1 MVATFAQTVETV
13 RWLSTDPVSRVR
25 SGQTPHAVIHQDRK
39 ACVRYFAPQEALH
52 PPVFCVM
59 PLINTW
65 TVFDLLPG
73 RSVVGALT
81 AAGVPVYVLDWGR
94 AGREDQD
101 LPMSHY
107 VDTVLG
113 RCLRRAVRHAGVE
126 QIDVL
131 GYCVGGTFLALHL
144 ARNPGPARRAY
155 FLATPID
162 FSEAGRLGRWSRPEN
177 FPLDAIVNGFG
188 NFPATLMQESFR
200 WLRPMGAAAK
210 WKSVMDRGHEPAF
223 QQLWAALERWN
234 GDGVDFP
241 GETYREYIRRCYM
254 DNATVNGG
262 WVMSGRPVDLG
273 QCRIPAV
280 AVAASEDHIVPVA
293 AAHALERVWGGP
305 VKTAVVRG
313 GHVGVCA
320 GSALPASI
328 LEWLGS

>member
-1 MVATFAQTVETV
+1 MVATPTQLADTLG
-13 RWLSTDPVSRVR
+13 WLATDPVSRAR
-25 SGQTPHAVIHQDRK
+25 TGRTSHAVIFRDQK
-39 ACVRYFAPQEALH
+39 AVVRYFAPERATR
-52 PPVFCVM
+52 PPLFCVM

-73 RSVVGALT
+73 RSVVQALT

-94 AGREDQD
+94 AGPEDRTV
-101 LPMSHY
+101 PMSHY

-155 FLATPID
+155 LLATPVD
-162 FSEAGRLGRWSRPEN
+162 FSEASRLAAWSRPET
-177 FPLDAIVNGFG
+177 FPLEAIVAGFG
-188 NFPATLMQESFR
+188 NFPRALMAESFR
-200 WLRPMGAAAK
+200 WLRPTGGVAK
-210 WKSVMDRGHEPAF
+210 WKAVLDRGHDPAF
-223 QQLWAALERWN
+223 RELWCALESWN

-241 GETYREYIRRCYM
+241 GAAYGEYIRGCYM
-254 DNATVNGG
+254 DNATMAGG
-262 WVMSGRPVDLG
+262 WVMGGRAVDLG
-273 QCRIPAV
+273 QAKLPAH

-293 AAHALERVWGGP
+293 ASHGLTRAWGGP
-305 VKTAVVRG
+305 VTTEVLRG
-313 GHVGVCA
+313 GHVGICA

-328 LEWLGS
+328 LAWLAA